1 MWTSSPKIFNFP
13 IKLRKVPAKN
23 AKTGF
28 DVAVRDLVPLAD
40 LDLDLG
46 NLVLLVP
53 CDLLKH
59 IWAAWEQ
66 ADFKSE
72 LMR

>member
-28 DVAVRDLVPLAD
+28 DVAVDDAVGHNGGADDHETAFYDQQMPLGQSS
-40 LDLDLG
+40 L
-46 NLVLLVP
+46 
-53 CDLLKH
+53 
-59 IWAAWEQ
+59 AAISFRE
-66 ADFKSE
+66 KNRKVTE
-72 LMR
+72 